1 MAGTLIPSTVS
12 TKQQRIALLAREAPE
27 RALHSLAHHID
38 LDWMI
43 EAYRRTRKDGAPG
56 IDGLTGADY
65 AAHLENN
72 LQRLLDCAKSGDN
85 YKAPP
90 VRRVNIPKGD
100 GSTRPLGIPTFEDKV
115 LQRAVVMVLEP
126 IYEQDFL
133 DCSFGFR
140 PGRSAHQALE
150 LIRSKLME
158 MGGGWVLDVDI
169 KQYFNSLD
177 HGHLRSFLAK
187 RMRDGVITRLVGKW
201 LNAGVWEKGA
211 VTYPEA
217 GSPQGGV
224 ISPVLSNVYLHEVL
238 DVWFEREVKPRLRGD
253 AFLVRW
259 ADDFVMGFSREEDAR
274 RVMNVLPKR
283 FEKFGLTLHPEKTR
297 MLDFRRP
304 RNRKGP
310 DDDDGPGSFD
320 FLGFTHYWGR
330 SRKGIWVVTRKSAG
344 KRITRALHRIKDWC
358 RANRHLSI
366 REQWQTL
373 GSKLKGHYAY
383 YGITGN
389 YRCLQQFRYEVSR
402 LWKKW
407 LCRRSN
413 KAMRTLDWENFGKL
427 LKRYPLPPARV
438 VHSIYPGQLAANP

>member
-12 TKQQRIALLAREAPE
+12 TKQQRIAQLAREDPG
-27 RALHSLAHHID
+27 RALHSLSHHLD
-38 LDWMI
+38 LDWLI
-43 EAYRRTRKDGAPG
+43 EAFRRTRKDGATG
-56 IDGLTGADY
+56 IDGQTGVEY
-65 AAHLENN
+65 AVNLEAN
-72 LQRLLDCAKSGDN
+72 LLDLLNRAKSGDN

-100 GSTRPLGIPTFEDKV
+100 GTSRPLGIPTFEDKV

-150 LIRSKLME
+150 SIRSELME

-177 HGHLRSFLAK
+177 HAHLRNILAK

-211 VTYPEA
+211 VTHPGV

-238 DVWFEREVKPRLRGD
+238 DVWFEKEVKPRLTGT
-253 AFLVRW
+253 AFLVRY
-259 ADDFVMGFSREEDAR
+259 ADDFVMGFSREVDAR
-274 RVMNVLPKR
+274 RVLDVLPKR
-283 FEKFGLTLHPEKTR
+283 FGKYGLALHPEKTR
-297 MLDFRRP
+297 LLDFRRP
-304 RNRKGP
+304 RNRKDSNDGE
-310 DDDDGPGSFD
+310 GPGSFD
-320 FLGFTHYWGR
+320 FLGFTHYWGMSKKGYR
-330 SRKGIWVVTRKSAG
+330 VVMRKTAG
-344 KRITRALHRIKDWC
+344 KRVTRALHRIKEWC
-358 RANRHLSI
+358 RLNRHRPI
-366 REQWQTL
+366 REQWEAL
-373 GSKLKGHYAY
+373 GKQLKGHYAY

-389 YRCLQQFRYEVSR
+389 YRCLKKFRFEVSR
-402 LWKKW
+402 LWRKW
-407 LCRRSN
+407 LSRRSN
-413 KAMRTLDWENFGKL
+413 KASLDWEVFNRL
-427 LKRYPLPPARV
+427 LDRYPLPPAKV
-438 VHSIYPGQLAANP
+438 VHTVYQLAANP